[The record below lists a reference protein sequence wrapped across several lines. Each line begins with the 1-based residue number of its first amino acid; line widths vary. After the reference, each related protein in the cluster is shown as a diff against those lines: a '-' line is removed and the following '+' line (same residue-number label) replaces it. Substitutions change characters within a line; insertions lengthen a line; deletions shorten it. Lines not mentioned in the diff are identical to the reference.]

1 MENNKIKLIDA
12 ASDFKEK
19 PDPEV
24 EEKKHRRKFTA
35 KYKLDILDQID
46 KYTQPGQ
53 IGDLLRREGLYSSS
67 ITNWRRQREHGLLNA
82 LSPQKRGRKN
92 IEKSPLSYEN
102 ARLQKE
108 NDRLKKK
115 LKQAETIIAV
125 QKKVSEILGISQ
137 DHTEGDDS

>member
-1 MENNKIKLIDA
+1 MENEKIKLVDA

-19 PDPEV
+19 PDPEIA
-24 EEKKHRRKFTA
+24 EKKHRRKFTA

-53 IGDLLRREGLYSSS
+53 IGALLRREGLYSSS
-67 ITNWRRQREHGLLNA
+67 ITSWRRQRDHGLLNS

-92 IEKSPLSYEN
+92 IEKNPLSYEN